1 MLTACVWPAA
11 GCAAGLYSR
20 QDYDQ
25 SGVVASNDLKGVRV
39 RINDATVA
47 DESGGCGYI
56 LDDYKRTVLQ
66 DAKTRAAEVGLLV
79 VDDTSSPVDA
89 TIALKATIRECGNG
103 GVAGDE
109 ILATFSVGGVVRYGR
124 DPATG
129 WGNRGVYF
137 PRELLK
143 ASGIVAELKRRRE
156 GRSPTDQAHGVAS
169 TSAAGI
175 AGSPQPTAFALIVGI
190 EKYRDVP
197 AALGAAADLDRY
209 KGLVQATLGVPDDH
223 VHVLADDRAS
233 KADLEKELDWLKDNV
248 PSGGR
253 AYFFYSGHGAP
264 DTATGTPYLV
274 PYDGDPKAL
283 AKTAVPLSTVMNA
296 LQATKGKDALAVVDA
311 CFSGSGGRSVLPA
324 GARPLVNVKDAKP
337 TAKLALFTASTGAQ
351 ISGPALDGKG
361 GLFSQLVAEGLGSAK
376 ADIDED
382 GQVSLAELEQWVKPR
397 VQREAK
403 QDRRDQTPG
412 LVLGAG
418 AGRAEDFVVAY
429 GVKR

>member
-1 MLTACVWPAA
+1 MPSDPRIA
-11 GCAAGLYSR
+11 GRRIAIDVEVAFLPPQCSGDADQITQELKGQIARGAREAGL
-20 QDYDQ
+20 
-25 SGVVASNDLKGVRV
+25 VP
-39 RINDATVA
+39 VA
-47 DESGGCGYI
+47 DKSHPHDVDVVVSLSNLTCFPPATTGKGEFRADFSTGGSLGPRWFSYGGSTPSPGEDKIARLI
-56 LDDYKRTVLQ
+56 LQTQAVTDGIAATRSPDGGGSS
-66 DAKTRAAEVGLLV
+66 RAARAR
-79 VDDTSSPVDA
+79 SS
-89 TIALKATIRECGNG
+89 
-103 GVAGDE
+103 
-109 ILATFSVGGVVRYGR
+109 SVGG
-124 DPATG
+124 
-129 WGNRGVYF
+129 
-137 PRELLK
+137 
-143 ASGIVAELKRRRE
+143 
-156 GRSPTDQAHGVAS
+156 
-169 TSAAGI
+169 AAPPPDAV
-175 AGSPQPTAFALIVGI
+175 AGSPQPTAFALVVGI

-197 AALGAAADLDRY
+197 AAQGAAEDRDRY
-209 KGLVQATLGVPDDH
+209 KGLVQTTLGVPDDH
-223 VHVLADDRAS
+223 VHVLADDRAT
-233 KADLEKELDWLKDNV
+233 KGDLEKELDWLQENV

-283 AKTAVPLSTVMNA
+283 ARTAVPLSTVMNA

-324 GARPLVNVKDAKP
+324 GARPLVAVRDAKP

-376 ADIDED
+376 ADMDED
-382 GQVSLAELEQWVKPR
+382 GQVSLAELSQWVKPR

-403 QDRRDQTPG
+403 KDRRDQTPG